1 MRSCPICKSSSH
13 RAFFEM
19 RGVPVSE
26 GFLSDSREEAVRVD
40 LVDIVY
46 HFCRGCG
53 HIWNTAYD
61 PGKLRFDPN
70 YDISMFHSASYRAY
84 VDGAIE
90 RLKTRYNLAGRVA
103 LDIACGKGEFARAL
117 ISHGLGHVYGFD
129 PSFEDTFLSDEDR
142 RHITAH
148 RAFYG
153 EAWSSLKVDIVT
165 CRSALQFFM
174 QPGDFLQ
181 SIRRTLSDQP
191 DTLLG
196 FEVPNAEDIF
206 GKQNIWPI
214 TNDYPFIYSPASL
227 ARLFRENGFQVLD
240 IVPAVAL
247 GGSHMEIEA
256 KPGTMVAPSRFE
268 SRAAIDALSEQV
280 ETFARTRAERTR
292 QWAVRL
298 GREQAAG
305 RTVALW
311 GAGARA
317 LSLLCALPDPSS
329 IHFIVDVNPARQNR
343 FLPKVGVRVVAPEQ
357 LKSTPVDLVV
367 ATNPNFAT
375 EIQGQL
381 AALDVQCE
389 FDILR

>member
-1 MRSCPICKSSSH
+1 MHSCPICNTNSD

-19 RGVPVSE
+19 CGVPVSE
-26 GFLSDSREEAVRVD
+26 GFLGSTRDEAIRVD

-46 HFCRGCG
+46 HYCHTCG
-53 HIWNTAYD
+53 HTWNAAYD
-61 PGKLRFDPN
+61 PDKLQFNPN

-90 RLKTRYNLAGRVA
+90 RLKARYNLAGKIA

-117 ISHGLGHVYGFD
+117 VAHGFGHVYGFD
-129 PSFEDTFLSDEDR
+129 PSFEDSFLSDTDR
-142 RHITAH
+142 RCITAH

-153 EAWSSLKVDIVT
+153 EAYSSLQVDIIT
-165 CRSALQFFM
+165 CRSALQFFTK
-174 QPGDFLQ
+174 PGEFLQ
-181 SIRRTLSDQP
+181 SVRRTLADQP
-191 DTLLG
+191 ETILG

-206 GKQNIWPI
+206 GNQNIWPI

-240 IVPAVAL
+240 VVPAVAL

-256 KPGTMVAPSRFE
+256 KPGSMAGVSRFE
-268 SRAAIDALSEQV
+268 SRASIEALASQV
-280 ETFARTRAERTR
+280 ESFARARAERTR
-292 QWAVRL
+292 QWTERL
-298 GREQAAG
+298 AREQAAG

-317 LSLLCALPDPSS
+317 LSFLCALPDLSA
-329 IHFIVDVNPARQNR
+329 IRCAVDVNPARQNR
-343 FLPKVGVRVVAPEQ
+343 FLPKVGLWVAAPEQ
-357 LKSTPVDLVV
+357 LQVAPVDLVV

-375 EIQGQL
+375 EIQGQI
-381 AALDVQCE
+381 AALGVKCE

>member
-1 MRSCPICKSSSH
+1 MNSCPICNTTSD

-26 GFLSDSREEAVRVD
+26 GFLGSTREEAVRVD

-46 HFCRGCG
+46 HYCHTCG
-53 HIWNTAYD
+53 HIWNAAYD
-61 PGKLRFDPN
+61 PDKLQFNPD

-84 VDGAIE
+84 VDDAIE
-90 RLKTRYNLAGRVA
+90 RLKTRYDLEGKVA

-117 ISHGLGHVYGFD
+117 IAHGFGHVYGFD
-129 PSFEDTFLSDEDR
+129 PSFEDSFLSESDR
-142 RHITAH
+142 RSITAH

-153 EAWSSLKVDIVT
+153 EAYSSLKVDIVT
-165 CRSALQFFM
+165 CRSAMQFFTK
-174 QPGDFLQ
+174 PGDFLQ
-181 SIRRTLSDQP
+181 SVRATLADQP
-191 DTLLG
+191 DTILG

-206 GKQNIWPI
+206 GNQNIWPI
-214 TNDYPFIYSPASL
+214 TNDYPYIYSPASL

-256 KPGTMVAPSRFE
+256 KPGGMEGVSRFE
-268 SRAAIDALSEQV
+268 SRESIDALASRV
-280 ETFARTRAERTR
+280 ESFAHTRAERTR
-292 QWAVRL
+292 EWAQRL
-298 GREQAAG
+298 ADEQAAG

-317 LSLLCALPDPSS
+317 LSFLCALPDLSA
-329 IHFIVDVNPARQNR
+329 IRFAVDVNPARQDR
-343 FLPKVGVRVVAPEQ
+343 FLPKVGLQVVAPEQ
-357 LKSTPVDLVV
+357 LKAAPVDLVV

-375 EIQGQL
+375 EIRGQIE
-381 AALDVQCE
+381 ALDLKCD
-389 FDILR
+389 FDVLR